1 MFLEAGRATVKCVR
15 ILLSL
20 LVFFVL
26 ANIAFAQNDIWV
38 GSTGAWSDPAQWDSG
53 VPVAGDNITIN
64 VTPANATDDFS
75 LSIATLE
82 VGSSGDVVNIA
93 DGVTLTLGNTL
104 ENSGTVQL
112 SSTGSNTFL
121 RISGNQTFEGSSAG
135 VGKVVLGSVGPNYIQ
150 GASGTG
156 SEVLTNGLTI
166 QGVGNIG
173 NSLMGLVN
181 TTTGAVIAN
190 SSSGGLFINVSSANF
205 SNSGTLE
212 ALTGGNLIIQGP
224 ANSFTNY
231 NGTTNTLTGGTYTAN
246 GGNIY
251 FAGSASGITT
261 LAARVTQEANGQIIN
276 TTTGTN
282 AFSNLSSI
290 PSGGV
295 LTTTAGFT
303 QPGAFSMLGSLNIL
317 PKTVINVGSVTN
329 ISGTT
334 LTGGQWVLDSNLNIA
349 GTPANIVTNNSVFTL
364 SGGTFQNTS
373 NNTNAFAN
381 LAVNKSTLR
390 ILNFAHFNTVGTL
403 TNSGQMTIAA
413 GCKLTIGGTGKSYSQ
428 TGGKTTMD
436 GMIIGAVNVNSG
448 SFLGA
453 GSITG
458 NVLVGG
464 KTTGI
469 FSPGDA
475 NKAGIFKITGGS
487 YKQSATG
494 KLTTAIGG
502 TTVGTQY
509 SQLQVNGTGTATLNG
524 TLAAPLLAAYVPPV
538 GQTFTVLT
546 ASSVTGTFTNTTIAI
561 NSSEH
566 FAISYTPTSVVLTV
580 VAGPAAE

>member
-1 MFLEAGRATVKCVR
+1 
-15 ILLSL
+15 
-20 LVFFVL
+20 
-26 ANIAFAQNDIWV
+26 
-38 GSTGAWSDPAQWDSG
+38 
-53 VPVAGDNITIN
+53 
-64 VTPANATDDFS
+64 
-75 LSIATLE
+75 
-82 VGSSGDVVNIA
+82 
-93 DGVTLTLGNTL
+93 
-104 ENSGTVQL
+104 
-112 SSTGSNTFL
+112 
-121 RISGNQTFEGSSAG
+121 
-135 VGKVVLGSVGPNYIQ
+135 
-150 GASGTG
+150 
-156 SEVLTNGLTI
+156 
-166 QGVGNIG
+166 
-173 NSLMGLVN
+173 
-181 TTTGAVIAN
+181 
-190 SSSGGLFINVSSANF
+190 
-205 SNSGTLE
+205 
-212 ALTGGNLIIQGP
+212 
-224 ANSFTNY
+224 
-231 NGTTNTLTGGTYTAN
+231 
-246 GGNIY
+246 
-251 FAGSASGITT
+251 
-261 LAARVTQEANGQIIN
+261 
-276 TTTGTN
+276 
-282 AFSNLSSI
+282 
-290 PSGGV
+290 
-295 LTTTAGFT
+295 
-303 QPGAFSMLGSLNIL
+303 MLGSLNIL

-334 LTGGQWVLDSNLNIA
+334 LTGGQWVLDSNLNIT

-390 ILNFAHFNTVGTL
+390 ILNFAHFNTVGNL

-475 NKAGIFKITGGS
+475 SKAGIFKITGGS
-487 YKQSATG
+487 YKQTATG

-509 SQLQVNGTGTATLNG
+509 SQLQVTGTGTATLNG
-524 TLAAPLLAAYVPPV
+524 TLAAPLLGAFVPSV

-566 FAISYTPTSVVLTV
+566 FAISYTATGVVLTV